1 MFHIA
6 WHEYKIFLIAKRSY
20 LFSIH
25 VFVFGCHFV
34 ATFYDVWFLGILDE
48 NTNWKHHQWNTIFT
62 FRAINFLL
70 VPKFTTNFDHKIYVN
85 YWNAKSNRMQ
95 KKTLSNCISIFAKL
109 IARSKEW
116 YYTNIRLSKQSKYP
130 WCHLPSIFV
139 LERSTLSK
147 QCFEVILTTFQSGL
161 FK

>member
-25 VFVFGCHFV
+25 VSVFGCHFV

-116 YYTNIRLSKQSKYP
+116 YYTNIRIVKTAEISVMSFAFHFCP
-130 WCHLPSIFV
+130 G
-139 LERSTLSK
+139 T
-147 QCFEVILTTFQSGL
+147 FEVIQAMFWSNSDDVSIRS
-161 FK
+161 F